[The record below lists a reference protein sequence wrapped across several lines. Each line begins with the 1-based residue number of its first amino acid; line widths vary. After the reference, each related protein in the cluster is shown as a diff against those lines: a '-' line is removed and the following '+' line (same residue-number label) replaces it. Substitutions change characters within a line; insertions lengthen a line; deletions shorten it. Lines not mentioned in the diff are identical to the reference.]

1 MQKARDI
8 LYDVLLCELGG
19 QPGAVCVDGLVG
31 LPEPIDVMKL
41 ADRVA
46 ETMGI
51 FDMLYAPVLT
61 ADDVA
66 AAYAGADYERNGR
79 RPN

>member
-8 LYDVLLCELGG
+8 LYDVLLCRLGSE
-19 QPGAVCVDGLVG
+19 PGAVVADGLVG

-41 ADRVA
+41 ADHLA

-51 FDMLYAPVLT
+51 FDMLYAPILT
-61 ADDVA
+61 PEEVT
-66 AAYAGADYERNGR
+66 AAYARHDYELNGPR
-79 RPN
+79 H